1 MVEPYS
7 EEEKE
12 YLRYLIRKYLPGI
25 AGSSDKNVASIMYD
39 TDNQKKSNTKN
50 KRA

>member
-25 AGSSDKNVASIMYD
+25 AGSSDRNIASIMYD
-39 TDNQKKSNTKN
+39 IDDENPSNKKK
-50 KRA
+50 

>member
-25 AGSSDKNVASIMYD
+25 SGSTDKNVASIMYD
-39 TDNQKKSNTKN
+39 IENKNQSNKKK
-50 KRA
+50 